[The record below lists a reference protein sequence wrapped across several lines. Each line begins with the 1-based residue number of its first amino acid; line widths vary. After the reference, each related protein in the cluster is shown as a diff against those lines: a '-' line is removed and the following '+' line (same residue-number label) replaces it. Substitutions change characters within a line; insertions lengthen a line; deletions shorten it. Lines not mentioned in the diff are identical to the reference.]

1 MSNFVLYSKGRGCV
15 GFRVSGFGCRVLDSG
30 CRVQGLGNMD
40 GQEVENDMATGFMK
54 GFLGS
59 EMQGPK
65 IFE

>member
-1 MSNFVLYSKGRGCV
+1 MLGSEFKVL
-15 GFRVSGFGCRVLDSG
+15 GCRVLDSG

-54 GFLGS
+54 GFIGS